1 MSKSNRRAFLEQAA
15 AALSLAGP
23 SLAGKE
29 KKKTVVPA
37 QRRVLGANDRINVA
51 FIGNGMRFTGL
62 VHREFGSR
70 KKQKNDFE
78 YLAVCDVWEPRLKNA
93 QEETKAAHAYRDYR
107 EVLARPDVDGV
118 VIAVPDHWHYAIAKE
133 AILAG
138 KDVYLEK
145 PMTHTIDEASR
156 LNEDVARSGC
166 VLQVGGSGPD
176 MQLLWRANEYIN
188 SGKMGKILWA
198 LISYNRNRAEGGEW
212 DYPIPGIGEKSWP
225 DAEVSPK
232 NLDWD
237 AWLGPAPKRAFSPER
252 YFRWRKY
259 WDYSDGN
266 ATDLLFHRLGMMG
279 TMLGFE
285 FPTRVV
291 GAGGIYVQKDRQVPD
306 TYMTMVE
313 YPGNYSI
320 NMISCMTNSQSVP
333 ITVYGNWATLQI
345 VEAEHSQGTKLHGT
359 RIVVKAERA
368 LLKKFQD
375 ANEGKNEVTI
385 EAPDHGPGLAD
396 DWLDCMR
403 TRNKPVY
410 DVLRGFQVMTAIK
423 LGVESYRTGKV
434 MAFDPVGR
442 KVLREPQA
450 HAEYIPQGA

>member
-1 MSKSNRRAFLEQAA
+1 
-15 AALSLAGP
+15 
-23 SLAGKE
+23 
-29 KKKTVVPA
+29 
-37 QRRVLGANDRINVA
+37 
-51 FIGNGMRFTGL
+51 
-62 VHREFGSR
+62 
-70 KKQKNDFE
+70 
-78 YLAVCDVWEPRLKNA
+78 
-93 QEETKAAHAYRDYR
+93 
-107 EVLARPDVDGV
+107 
-118 VIAVPDHWHYAIAKE
+118 
-133 AILAG
+133 
-138 KDVYLEK
+138 
-145 PMTHTIDEASR
+145 
-156 LNEDVARSGC
+156 
-166 VLQVGGSGPD
+166 
-176 MQLLWRANEYIN
+176 MQLLWRANEYIK

-212 DYPIPGIGEKSWP
+212 DYPIPGIGEKSGRMRKW
-225 DAEVSPK
+225 AEEPG
-232 NLDWD
+232 LGCL
-237 AWLGPAPKRAFSPER
+237 AGPAPKRAFSPER

-285 FPTRVV
+285 FPARVV

-368 LLKKFQD
+368 FLKKFQD

-385 EAPDHGPGLAD
+385 EAPDHGPVAG

-403 TRNKPVY
+403 SRNKPVY

-442 KVLREPQA
+442 KVLREPPA